1 MSYNGK
7 WDLSPNAL
15 FCMIFRLFKGF
26 PSLSY
31 RKKLPLSSVF
41 NPHEHELLAQ
51 SQPGERPAAAG
62 GSRPTRRKPND
73 RRNAGE
79 RKPMKCRIKSQTD
92 FGRRLVNRAFGA
104 ASAGGTACR
113 GRGEP
118 SHPAKSND
126 PAECRREKTDEVP
139 NQKPN
144 GLWPPPCQPGF
155 WRSFS
160 RGNGLPRQGGAV
172 PPGKIKRPGHE
183 AGERKPMKHNTK
195 NRKGAA
201 A

>member
-1 MSYNGK
+1 MESGTFPK
-7 WDLSPNAL
+7 TPCFVRFFSCSSGFTLS
-15 FCMIFRLFKGF
+15 
-26 PSLSY
+26 SY

-41 NPHEHELLAQ
+41 NPHEHELSKP

-62 GSRPTRRKPND
+62 GSRPIRQNQTTRPR
-73 RRNAGE
+73 
-79 RKPMKCRIKSQTD
+79 
-92 FGRRLVNRAFGA
+92 GRR
-104 ASAGGTACR
+104 
-113 GRGEP
+113 E
-118 SHPAKSND
+118 
-126 PAECRREKTDEVP
+126 ETDEVP

-144 GLWPPPCQPGF
+144 GLWPQPCQPGF

-172 PPGKIKRPGHE
+172 PSGKIKRPGHE
-183 AGERKPMKHNTK
+183 AGERKPMKCRIKSQTDFGRSLVNRAFGAASAGGTACRGRGSRPARRKPNDRRNAGERKPMKHNTK

>member
-1 MSYNGK
+1 MQNMSYNGK

-15 FCMIFRLFKGF
+15 FCMIFRLFKRF

-41 NPHEHELLAQ
+41 NPHEHELLKP

-62 GSRPTRRKPND
+62 GSRPTRRKPSD

-104 ASAGGTACR
+104 VSAGGTACR
-113 GRGEP
+113 GRG
-118 SHPAKSND
+118 
-126 PAECRREKTDEVP
+126 
-139 NQKPN
+139 
-144 GLWPPPCQPGF
+144 
-155 WRSFS
+155 
-160 RGNGLPRQGGAV
+160 GAV
-172 PPGKIKRPGHE
+172 PSGKIKRPGHE

>member
-15 FCMIFRLFKGF
+15 FCMIFRLFKRF
-26 PSLSY
+26 PYLSY
-31 RKKLPLSSVF
+31 RKKPPLSSAF

-104 ASAGGTACR
+104 ASAGGNGLPRQGGAVTSGKIKRPGHEAGERKPMKCRIKSQTDFGRRLVNRAFGAASAGGTACR

-126 PAECRREKTDEVP
+126 PATRPE
-139 NQKPN
+139 
-144 GLWPPPCQPGF
+144 
-155 WRSFS
+155 
-160 RGNGLPRQGGAV
+160 RGNR
-172 PPGKIKRPGHE
+172 
-183 AGERKPMKHNTK
+183 
-195 NRKGAA
+195 
-201 A
+201 